1 MRRAWRLCP
10 LAWGIGCYTDAVA
23 TTQPPAAADVAVVG
37 AGILGLAVARELLRR
52 RPATSL
58 TVFEREQE
66 IASHQTGHNSGVVH
80 AGIYYLPG
88 SLKAQLC
95 VRGATSLHRFCEEHS
110 IRVERCGK
118 VIVALEESELPALEE
133 LERRGTANGVRGLRR
148 LDAAGLKEVEP
159 NVEGRAALHSPDTA
173 IVDYRA
179 VAAALAAE
187 IRAAGA
193 TIVTGCGVSALAER
207 GPEVVVAHDR
217 GETVVQHAVA
227 AAGAWS
233 DRLARVSGGSA
244 DPRIVPFR
252 GGYLRLRPEKQGLV
266 NGLVYPVPNPG
277 LPFLGIHLTRQ
288 VDGEVLLGPSALLVG
303 ARDAY
308 RLRRVSPRDL
318 FETLTWPGTARVMG
332 RWWRTGLQEIRFA
345 SSRRAFVAEAA
356 RYVPGL
362 RIEDVRPGPAGIRAQ
377 AISRDGR
384 LVDDFAFSA
393 TTRTLHVRNAPS
405 PGATSSFAI
414 AEHVVDRAEAT
425 FGWPAV

>member
-1 MRRAWRLCP
+1 MENA
-10 LAWGIGCYTDAVA
+10 
-23 TTQPPAAADVAVVG
+23 QPPAASDLAVVG

-52 RPATSL
+52 RPGTGL
-58 TVFEREQE
+58 TVFEREPE

-80 AGIYYLPG
+80 AGIYYAPG
-88 SLKAQLC
+88 SLKAELC
-95 VRGATSLHRFCEEHS
+95 VRGARALHAFCEEHA

-118 VIVALEESELPALEE
+118 VIVALEDSELPALLE

-148 LDAAGLKEVEP
+148 LDEAGLREVEP
-159 NVEGRAALHSPDTA
+159 NVAGRAALHSPGTA

-179 VAAALAAE
+179 VAHALAAE
-187 IRAAGA
+187 VRAAGA
-193 TIVTGCGVSALAER
+193 TIVTGCRVASLDER
-207 GPEVVVAHDR
+207 GAEVVVAHDR
-217 GETVVQHAVA
+217 GETTVRHALA
-227 AAGAWS
+227 CAGAWS
-233 DRLARVSGGSA
+233 DRLARASGGDA

-266 NGLVYPVPNPG
+266 NGLVYPVPNPE

-308 RLRRVSPRDL
+308 RLRRLSPRDL
-318 FETLTWPGTARVMG
+318 FETLSWPGTVRVMG

-356 RYVPGL
+356 RYVPDL
-362 RIEDVRPGPAGIRAQ
+362 RVGDVLPGPAGVRAQ
-377 AISRDGR
+377 AVSRDGR
-384 LVDDFAFSA
+384 LVDDFAFSGTA
-393 TTRTLHVRNAPS
+393 RTLHIRNAPS

-425 FGWPAV
+425 FGWPSV

>member
-1 MRRAWRLCP
+1 VENA
-10 LAWGIGCYTDAVA
+10 
-23 TTQPPAAADVAVVG
+23 QPPAASDVAVVG

-52 RPATSL
+52 RPGTSL
-58 TVFEREQE
+58 TVFEREPE
-66 IASHQTGHNSGVVH
+66 LASHQTGHNSGVVH

-88 SLKAQLC
+88 SLKAELC
-95 VRGATSLHRFCEEHS
+95 VRGASALHDFCEEHA

-118 VIVALEESELPALEE
+118 VIVALEDAELPALLE

-148 LDAAGLKEVEP
+148 LDAAELREVEP
-159 NVEGRAALHSPDTA
+159 NVAGRAALHSPGTA

-179 VAAALAAE
+179 VAQALAVE

-193 TIVTGCGVSALAER
+193 AIVTGCRVASLDER
-207 GPEVVVAHDR
+207 GAEVVVAHDR
-217 GETVVQHAVA
+217 GETVVRHAVA
-227 AAGAWS
+227 CAGAWS
-233 DRLARVSGGSA
+233 DRLARASGGSA

-252 GGYLRLRPEKQGLV
+252 GGYLRLRPEKHDLV
-266 NGLVYPVPNPG
+266 NGLVYPVPNPE

-308 RLRRVSPRDL
+308 RLRRLSPRDL
-318 FETLTWPGTARVMG
+318 FETLSWPGTVRVMG

-356 RYVPGL
+356 RYVPDL
-362 RIEDVRPGPAGIRAQ
+362 RVEDVLPGPAGVRAQ
-377 AISRDGR
+377 AVSRDGR
-384 LVDDFAFSA
+384 LVDDFAFSETA
-393 TTRTLHVRNAPS
+393 RTLHIRNAPS

-425 FGWPAV
+425 FGWPSR

>member
-1 MRRAWRLCP
+1 MENA
-10 LAWGIGCYTDAVA
+10 
-23 TTQPPAAADVAVVG
+23 QPPAASDLAVVG

-52 RPATSL
+52 RPGTSL
-58 TVFEREQE
+58 TVFEGEPE
-66 IASHQTGHNSGVVH
+66 LASHQTGHNSGVVH
-80 AGIYYLPG
+80 AGIYYQPG
-88 SLKAQLC
+88 SLKAELC
-95 VRGATSLHRFCEEHS
+95 VRGASALHDFCEAHS
-110 IRVERCGK
+110 IRVDRCGK
-118 VIVALEESELPALEE
+118 VIVALEDSELPALLE

-148 LDAAGLKEVEP
+148 LDAAGLREVEP
-159 NVEGRAALHSPDTA
+159 NVTGRAALHSPGTA

-179 VAAALAAE
+179 VAHALAAE

-193 TIVTGCGVSALAER
+193 TIVTGCLVVSLDER
-207 GPEVVVAHDR
+207 GAGVVVAHER
-217 GETVVQHAVA
+217 GETVVRHALA
-227 AAGAWS
+227 CAGAWS
-233 DRLARVSGGSA
+233 DRLARASGGDA

-266 NGLVYPVPNPG
+266 NGLVYPVPNPE

-308 RLRRVSPRDL
+308 RLRRISPRDL
-318 FETLTWPGTARVMG
+318 FETLSWPGTARVMG

-356 RYVPGL
+356 RYVPDL
-362 RIEDVRPGPAGIRAQ
+362 RIEDVLPGPAGVRAQ
-377 AISRDGR
+377 AVSRDGR
-384 LVDDFAFSA
+384 LVDDFAFSETA
-393 TTRTLHVRNAPS
+393 RTLHIRNAPS

-425 FGWPAV
+425 FGWPSA